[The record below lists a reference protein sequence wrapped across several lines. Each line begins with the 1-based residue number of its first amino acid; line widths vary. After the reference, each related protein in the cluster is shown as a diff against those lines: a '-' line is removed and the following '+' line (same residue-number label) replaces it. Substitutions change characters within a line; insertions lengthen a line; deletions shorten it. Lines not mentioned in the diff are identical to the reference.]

1 MIGFKTKGSSFR
13 NYTEPHGEGQNWKK
27 DGSFHPWGKGLKGVT
42 MRVIFSVFIL
52 AIIIGANII
61 EANDRMNKMN
71 NPPIAGGRCEYKEY
85 PGYAKITSITK
96 INIPGEPNE
105 RYEVK
110 FMFYPYQEVE
120 EGHAQVE
127 GKEFLLLLTNSS
139 YPGPKFLKKYGIKV
153 GKVFDCYLKV
163 IVRGTCTPIL
173 FEFPSIR
180 LDDYC
185 DGLS

>member
-1 MIGFKTKGSSFR
+1 
-13 NYTEPHGEGQNWKK
+13 
-27 DGSFHPWGKGLKGVT
+27 

-61 EANDRMNKMN
+61 VANDRMNKMN
-71 NPPIAGGRCEYKEY
+71 NPPITVGRCEYKEY

-163 IVRGTCTPIL
+163 IVRGTCTPII